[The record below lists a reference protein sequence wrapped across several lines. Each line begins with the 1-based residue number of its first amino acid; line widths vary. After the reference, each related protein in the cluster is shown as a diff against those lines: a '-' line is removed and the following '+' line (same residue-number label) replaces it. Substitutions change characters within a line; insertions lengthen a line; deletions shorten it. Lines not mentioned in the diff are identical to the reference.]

1 MKQEIIIGFNEK
13 DQRLDKF
20 LRKVFKDVELS
31 LIFRDIRKGNIK
43 VNGKKSSVDYKLKE
57 NDVLRIFGYHY
68 DLKSKN
74 QEKYEIDKNYNYL
87 KLFPHPPV
95 WTQYYLNY

>member
-68 DLKSKN
+68 DLKVKN
-74 QEKYEIDKNYNYL
+74 QEKYE
-87 KLFPHPPV
+87 
-95 WTQYYLNY
+95 